1 MNDVETA
8 LSDVQNYR
16 QQTVA
21 LKATIDAV
29 QHSYDLSQ
37 QLYRL
42 GQVSYLN
49 VLDAERTLFDAQMNY
64 AATLGAYLGSYAT
77 LYKALGGG
85 WTTRK
90 SCYRPSRP
98 GIPSNR
104 TRLNRIR
111 MYLDQII
118 PHYWTSP
125 TA

>member
-1 MNDVETA
+1 MAREKTKETILNYEQSYLQAMNDVETA

-85 WTTRK
+85 WTTPEELLQAEQARN
-90 SCYRPSRP
+90 SE
-98 GIPSNR
+98 
-104 TRLNRIR
+104 
-111 MYLDQII
+111 
-118 PHYWTSP
+118 
-125 TA
+125 